1 MISDN
6 VQDLIEHIRLV
17 VATQGEATVRAHL
30 NASLREKTLGWGVGL
45 TDFEKDLLEASPI
58 EQGWI
63 TILSQTSTSDAAIQ
77 GFHACIS
84 EIEYEDSELE
94 DEGLQAGHD
103 LFEIGEGVRSDND
116 DDDSEDD
123 DEDDDDDDDDD
134 DGYDSERQLGFIED
148 GDEDDDSELEM
159 LYYGD
164 PEDDLTEDELCL

>member
-6 VQDLIEHIRLV
+6 VQGLIEHIRLV

-84 EIEYEDSELE
+84 EIEYDSELE

-103 LFEIGEGVRSDND
+103 PFEIGEGVRSDND
-116 DDDSEDD
+116 EDDSEDD
-123 DEDDDDDDDDD
+123 GDDDDDD

-148 GDEDDDSELEM
+148 GNEDDDSELEM
-159 LYYGD
+159 LYCGD